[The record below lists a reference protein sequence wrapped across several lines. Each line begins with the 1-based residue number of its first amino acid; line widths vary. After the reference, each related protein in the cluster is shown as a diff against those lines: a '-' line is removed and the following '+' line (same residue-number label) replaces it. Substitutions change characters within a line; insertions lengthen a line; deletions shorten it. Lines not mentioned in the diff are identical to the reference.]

1 MPERIG
7 ILETDTEK
15 QFYMNTA
22 QTKPQYVKTA
32 KEILAIGVIET
43 PMLVENLLQKKGM
56 ATLTGSSDGGKSFL
70 GLFIASILC
79 GDKDKIFGYK
89 INRNTGSVIVV
100 CTEDSAE
107 DICVRLTKFSKKH
120 KIDEEKLRFI
130 FDTGNLA
137 SKLKSELKRKPADL
151 VIMDTF
157 GDLYSGN
164 LNDSITVRKFL
175 TPYKELAEEFKCL
188 FLFNHHIGKG
198 KEHNATPSKNDV
210 LGSQAIESAC
220 RTVLMLRKKDDGK
233 RTLTVVKGNHIA
245 EEYKNRGIVLTFDI
259 NTGFESTGDII
270 TYSECNQEAQVTEDM
285 VNEILELYPQLKS
298 YQKVADAMR
307 KLGFKIDKNKVGK
320 LWKEHKPSVQPPT
333 ENDGRTEADAA

>member
-1 MPERIG
+1 MFRI
-7 ILETDTEK
+7 
-15 QFYMNTA
+15 
-22 QTKPQYVKTA
+22 
-32 KEILAIGVIET
+32 
-43 PMLVENLLQKKGM
+43 
-56 ATLTGSSDGGKSFL
+56 
-70 GLFIASILC
+70 
-79 GDKDKIFGYK
+79 
-89 INRNTGSVIVV
+89 
-100 CTEDSAE
+100 
-107 DICVRLTKFSKKH
+107 
-120 KIDEEKLRFI
+120 ID
-130 FDTGNLA
+130 
-137 SKLKSELKRKPADL
+137 
-151 VIMDTF
+151 
-157 GDLYSGN
+157 
-164 LNDSITVRKFL
+164 
-175 TPYKELAEEFKCL
+175 CL

-198 KEHNATPSKNDV
+198 KEHNATPSKNDG

-245 EEYKNRGIVLTFDI
+245 EEYKNKGIVLTFDI

-320 LWKEHKPSVQPPT
+320 LWKENKTSGQPTT